1 MLGPVTDAAPP
12 ATADVHE
19 PPHGRAAL
27 RVAALR
33 GGGASLIVLWI
44 VVVVRLHDVRPGD
57 LLFPGF
63 AALAIASMLL
73 LCLWRLHMNRIE
85 LDATLGFFVCTP
97 LLGLALID
105 PPTLAFAHLVGPLG
119 AGVVVGALGLAERAG
134 LQRASSLRARG
145 AVALLC
151 GAGACVGCG
160 AVVLQAGFTR
170 AVMSRA
176 SLDAGYRAVDGFVGA
191 LTGRTLVLAG
201 LIAALLAI
209 ITFVRLCHAGL
220 RAQLASAS
228 CMTPL
233 LVAGPVFL
241 LTPSAAA
248 GAATAAIVAV
258 YALVVVLRGLDALE
272 PGRPTPSALPVGTG
286 RRVLLTV
293 AVALLGVASVN
304 GGLTLSAAS
313 RRASALDALASRGI
327 PTRPEDDL
335 PSEDE
340 DAFVLYRRAAAQPT
354 TRTALA
360 LLREGAGRPR
370 CWMLGED
377 AYRVSQIVGGMLSS
391 EFKELMNQDDVEGA
405 VEVVRLRRALFVRA
419 ESVSTWREI
428 AMGLDAADSW
438 LAELLA
444 RRELSA
450 DACHALIGA
459 LESPIGDDFAR
470 ASVKQWRID
479 FVEEHAVSQ
488 PWEPLGARLPW
499 IRDLALVESLAH
511 ADLVAA
517 TVEVG
522 GVPALRTLDPQL
534 ARWWPSLGAEGRD
547 VRYMTG
553 EVVTATDAY
562 ETRRRL
568 YVVALSLRLHR
579 LATGSYPP
587 ALNALVPEPFAV
599 VPSDVTG
606 APFVYTPAGTGFT
619 LTPAGATRP
628 VVRVYF

>member
-1 MLGPVTDAAPP
+1 MLGPVTEAAPP
-12 ATADVHE
+12 PMNE
-19 PPHGRAAL
+19 PPSGRAVL

-33 GGGASLIVLWI
+33 GGVASLIVLWI
-44 VVVVRLHDVRPGD
+44 LVVVRLHDVWPGG

-63 AALAIASMLL
+63 AALAIASALL

-85 LDATLGFFVCTP
+85 LDVTLGFFVCTP

-105 PPTLAFAHLVGPLG
+105 PPALAFAHLAGPIG
-119 AGVVVGALGLAERAG
+119 AGVVVGALGRAERVG
-134 LQRASSLRARG
+134 LQRASSLRDRG
-145 AVALLC
+145 VVALLC

-160 AVVLQAGFTR
+160 AVVLQVGFTR

-176 SLDAGYRAVDGFVGA
+176 SLEAGYRAVDGLVVALAGA
-191 LTGRTLVLAG
+191 DLVLAG

-209 ITFVRLCHAGL
+209 VTFVRLCHASL

-228 CMTPL
+228 CLTPL
-233 LVAGPVFL
+233 LVAGPVLL
-241 LTPSAAA
+241 LTPLAAVGAASAA
-248 GAATAAIVAV
+248 IFAV
-258 YALVVVLRGLDALE
+258 CALVVVLRGLDALE
-272 PGRPTPSALPVGTG
+272 PDRPAPSALPVGAG

-293 AVALLGVASVN
+293 AVALLGVASLH
-304 GGLTLSAAS
+304 GGLTLFAAR
-313 RRASALDALASRGI
+313 RRASALDALANRGL
-327 PTRPEDDL
+327 PTRLQDARPPD
-335 PSEDE
+335 DE
-340 DAFVLYRRAAAQPT
+340 DAFVLYRRAAEHPMAE
-354 TRTALA
+354 TALA

-370 CWMLGED
+370 CWMRGED
-377 AYRVSQIVGGMLSS
+377 AWRVRQTVGEMLTSQ
-391 EFKELMNQDDVEGA
+391 FKERMNQDDVAGA
-405 VEVVRLRRALFVRA
+405 VAIVRLRRDLFARA
-419 ESVSTWREI
+419 ESLSTWREL
-428 AMGLDAADSW
+428 AMGFDAADSW

-450 DACHALIGA
+450 DACHALNGA
-459 LESPIGDDFAR
+459 LESPIGDAFAR
-470 ASVKQWRID
+470 ASVTQWRID
-479 FVEEHAVSQ
+479 FVEEHAVPQ

-499 IRDLALVESLAH
+499 VRDLALVEALAH
-511 ADLVAA
+511 ADLVEA
-517 TVEVG
+517 TLEEG
-522 GVPALRTLDPQL
+522 GVSALRTLDPEL

-547 VRYMTG
+547 VRYMTE

-579 LATGSYPP
+579 LATGSYP
-587 ALNALVPEPFAV
+587 ATLNALVPEPFAV

-606 APFVYTPAGTGFT
+606 VPFVYTPAGTGFT

>member
-1 MLGPVTDAAPP
+1 MLGPVTDAGPQP
-12 ATADVHE
+12 TADEHE
-19 PPHGRAAL
+19 PSRGRAAV

-33 GGGASLIVLWI
+33 GAVASLIVLWI
-44 VVVVRLHDVRPGD
+44 VAVVRLLDRPND

-85 LDATLGFFVCTP
+85 LDVMLGFFVGTP
-97 LLGLALID
+97 LLGLALMD
-105 PPTLAFAHLVGPLG
+105 PPALAFAHLVGPLG
-119 AGVVVGALGLAERAG
+119 AGVVVGALGQAERAG
-134 LQRASSLRARG
+134 LQSASSLRARG

-160 AVVLQAGFTR
+160 AVVLQADFTR

-176 SLDAGYRAVDGFVGA
+176 SLEAGYRAVDGFVVA
-191 LTGRTLVLAG
+191 LTSRQLVLVG

-209 ITFVRLCHAGL
+209 VTFVRLCHAGL

-233 LVAGPVFL
+233 LVAGPVLL
-241 LTPSAAA
+241 LTPSAAV
-248 GAATAAIVAV
+248 GAAVAAIVGV
-258 YALVVVLRGLDALE
+258 CALVVVLRGLDALE
-272 PGRPTPSALPVGTG
+272 PDRPAPSALPVGTG

-293 AVALLGVASVN
+293 AVALLGVASGH
-304 GGLTLSAAS
+304 GGLTLFAAW
-313 RRASALDALASRGI
+313 RRASALEALASRGI
-327 PTRPEDDL
+327 PTRLEDDM

-340 DAFVLYRRAAAQPT
+340 DAFVLYRQAAAQPT
-354 TRTALA
+354 IRTALA

-370 CWMLGED
+370 CWMRDED
-377 AYRVSQIVGGMLSS
+377 AWRVRQTVGEMLTRQFQ
-391 EFKELMNQDDVEGA
+391 ERMNQDDVEGA
-405 VEVVRLRRALFVRA
+405 VEVVQLRRALFARA
-419 ESVSTWREI
+419 ESVSTWREL
-428 AMGLDAADSW
+428 AMGFDAADSW

-450 DACHALIGA
+450 VACRALIGA
-459 LESPIGDDFAR
+459 LDSPIGDGFVH
-470 ASVKQWRID
+470 ASVKQWRIHL
-479 FVEEHAVSQ
+479 VGEHAVSQ
-488 PWEPLGARLPW
+488 QWTPLGARLPW
-499 IRDLALVESLAH
+499 IRDLALVEALAH
-511 ADLVAA
+511 VDLVAA
-517 TVEVG
+517 TLEEG
-522 GVPALRTLDPQL
+522 GVPALRTLDPEL
-534 ARWWPSLGAEGRD
+534 ARWWPSLDASTSD
-547 VRYMTG
+547 VRYLTE

-568 YVVALSLRLHR
+568 YVLALSLRLHR

-587 ALNALVPEPFAV
+587 TLDALVPEPFAV

-619 LTPAGATRP
+619 LTPAGATRL